1 MEKATNDI
9 IKEVCELDARLNILD
24 ARIPD
29 IKAEEIGIFYGELC
43 YLAEKANKQI
53 EYLNGNGQ
61 SEDGSAIYI
70 CFKAMFSNFKR
81 CEAKVNEFLAHS
93 VKLKDLLKP

>member
-61 SEDGSAIYI
+61 SEDG
-70 CFKAMFSNFKR
+70 CFNDTSTTEMYTHRQRQMCIRDS
-81 CEAKVNEFLAHS
+81 
-93 VKLKDLLKP
+93 LLGA